1 MFDWMKSE
9 GLFENTLIVLTS
21 DHGDYLGDHWLG
33 EKELFHEES
42 VRVPLII
49 YNPAAEADATRGQ
62 VDDRLVEAIDLA
74 PTFVEAMGGIPAAH
88 ILEGRSLMSATTGGA
103 SEVWRSAVISECDY
117 AFREARLELEVPPSA
132 ARGYMVRTH
141 RWKYIH
147 YEGFRPQLFDLQSDP
162 QELTDLGAESEMEKV
177 RSEMRDILTD
187 WALHRR
193 MRVTLSDEDV
203 ARRTGTHK
211 TRGMAFGVW

>member
-1 MFDWMKSE
+1 
-9 GLFENTLIVLTS
+9 
-21 DHGDYLGDHWLG
+21 
-33 EKELFHEES
+33 
-42 VRVPLII
+42 
-49 YNPAAEADATRGQ
+49 
-62 VDDRLVEAIDLA
+62 
-74 PTFVEAMGGIPAAH
+74 
-88 ILEGRSLMSATTGGA
+88 
-103 SEVWRSAVISECDY
+103 
-117 AFREARLELEVPPSA
+117 
-132 ARGYMVRTH
+132 MVRTH